1 MFLCLNTFT
10 AGVHHGLLR
19 AVLAMWRGPCSG
31 LPGDQPLREELCSST
46 SSTPTPGTYLASSCA
61 LTASLP
67 QRDSRDGEVLLSDSG
82 KLTCKGPAAH
92 LALRRQ
98 TGFYNLHLRTKPQP
112 LAAVGGFIPRKKK
125 SPLVAV
131 CMWHLPG

>member
-10 AGVHHGLLR
+10 ARVHHGLLR

-31 LPGDQPLREELCSST
+31 FPGDQLLREELFAST
-46 SSTPTPGTYLASSCA
+46 SSAPTPGMHLASSCA

-67 QRDSRDGEVLLSDSG
+67 QRDSRDREVLLSDSG
-82 KLTCKGPAAH
+82 KLTCRGPEVH
-92 LALRRQ
+92 LALGRQ
-98 TGFYNLHLRTKPQP
+98 TGFYYLHLRTKPQP